1 MRSTSRTI
9 APLGALLL
17 AAVGTA
23 CPGRAA
29 AQAPARG
36 FAVERL
42 QLAPAGSGWVA
53 LDDLRQ
59 EGLGGAVSLAASW
72 AGEPLVVR
80 SGGARVA
87 VVRGQA
93 FADLGLAVDWERL
106 RVHAHLPSPLHGGGD
121 SGVVAGTVFAAPRV
135 SLERNPDALSDAEL
149 GADVRVLGDAGS
161 ALRLGASAR
170 LLVPSG
176 ASADYVTD
184 GTVRGVALL
193 QVAGDA
199 GRLAWAAH
207 AGVHLRPLDQPAVPD
222 APRGS
227 ELLFA
232 AAAGVRVPVGARVV
246 LVAGPEVLG
255 ATAFRDLLASD
266 ATALEALLA
275 VRSEG
280 VDGRG
285 PLCVKLGAGA
295 GLHARFGAPDWRVVA
310 AVELRGRR

>member
-1 MRSTSRTI
+1 MPSTSRAR

-17 AAVGTA
+17 AAAIAAGL
-23 CPGRAA
+23 PGRAA
-29 AQAPARG
+29 AQSVTRG

-59 EGLGGAVSLAASW
+59 EGLGGAVSLAASY

-80 SGGARVA
+80 GGGARIA

-93 FADLGLAVDWERL
+93 FADLGLAVTWERL
-106 RVHAHLPSPLHGGGD
+106 RVHAHLPSPLYGGGD
-121 SGVVAGTVFAAPRV
+121 SGAVAGTRFGAPRV
-135 SLERNPDALSDAEL
+135 SLEQEPDTISDAEV
-149 GADVRVLGDAGS
+149 GADVRVLGDAAS

-176 ASADYVTD
+176 FRSSYDSD
-184 GTVRGVALL
+184 GTARGVALVQL
-193 QVAGDA
+193 AGDA
-199 GRLAWAAH
+199 GRLEYAAH

-227 ELLFA
+227 ELLVA
-232 AAAGVRVPVGARVV
+232 AAAGVRVPLGARILVV
-246 LVAGPEVLG
+246 GPEVLG
-255 ATAFRDLLASD
+255 ASALRSLLAAD

-275 VRSEG
+275 ARWEGADSPVR
-280 VDGRG
+280 
-285 PLCVKLGAGA
+285 VKLGAGA
-295 GLHARFGAPDWRVVA
+295 GLHARFGAPEWRVVA